1 MASLPPAPDRATP
14 DAPEPRPPSDVAT
27 VPSVDADV
35 PVGGLLAM
43 EAADELALGGAE
55 DYGVDVV
62 ALGEDDGDGPVFGL
76 SFGAGADNGDGTG
89 AWELADIAELIVQE
103 TRGEFEAKGD
113 ARHDASVMEEEF
125 DADADV
131 VVAVWAPTLPGAPP
145 RVGARVRKRN
155 APLVRREYLPYGVIA
170 GGLAGLLG
178 VVVVGVFAILL
189 LGLFT
194 GPRSAPQDAGPA
206 PIPTE
211 PRPVKPIEPQT
222 ADEILQE
229 VLGDEKP
236 AEKPSR

>member
-27 VPSVDADV
+27 VPSLDSDV

-62 ALGEDDGDGPVFGL
+62 ALGEDDGEGPVFGL
-76 SFGAGADNGDGTG
+76 SFGAAADNGDGTG
-89 AWELADIAELIVQE
+89 AWELADIAELVVQE
-103 TRGEFEAKGD
+103 TRGEFDAKGD

-125 DADADV
+125 DADAEV

-178 VVVVGVFAILL
+178 VVIVGVFGILL
-189 LGLFT
+189 ISLFT
-194 GPRSAPQDAGPA
+194 GGSGSPA
-206 PIPTE
+206 PVPASE
-211 PRPVKPIEPQT
+211 RPPVDAPPPRPIEPQT
-222 ADEILQE
+222 ADEILDE
-229 VLGDEKP
+229 VLGEDGAKE
-236 AEKPSR
+236 